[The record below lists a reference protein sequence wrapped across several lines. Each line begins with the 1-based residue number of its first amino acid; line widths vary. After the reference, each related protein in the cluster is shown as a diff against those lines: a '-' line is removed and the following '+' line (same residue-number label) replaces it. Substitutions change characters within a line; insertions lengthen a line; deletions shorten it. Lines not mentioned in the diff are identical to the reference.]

1 MERVELITWTLI
13 VLSLVS
19 LPLSFALSSTVPLVF
34 LVVSIAWLI
43 SPMFF
48 IEDRA
53 VFNLCLAHSIFFLT
67 LYVRV
72 LVSSSASPIDQDY
85 LFTYH
90 LEQAAALIVL
100 VVLARRFFSFSALR
114 VTKNGII
121 RALIIGLA
129 VGLPYGVL
137 DHLSG
142 EGLIDMPTMGVV
154 NTFIWIATLAVFVG
168 LLEELLFRGVIYRAA
183 RGLVGPRTASLY
195 QAILFSAVHYPN
207 PLSALAAALL
217 FAVIM
222 VYLVERTG
230 NILAPSAA
238 HAANN
243 TVWMMLGRFY
253 PISI

>member
-1 MERVELITWTLI
+1 MEKVELTTWTLI
-13 VLSLVS
+13 ALSLVS
-19 LPLSFALSSTVPLVF
+19 LPLAFILSSSIPAVF
-34 LVVSIAWLI
+34 LVVSVAWLI

-48 IEDRA
+48 VEDRA
-53 VFNLCLAHSIFFLT
+53 IFNLCLAHSLFFLT

-72 LVSSSASPIDQDY
+72 LVSSAAGPLDQDY

-90 LEQAAALIVL
+90 LEQAVAL
-100 VVLARRFFSFSALR
+100 VVLVLLTRRLLSFQAMR
-114 VTKNGII
+114 ITKTGMV
-121 RALIIGLA
+121 RALVIGAA

-142 EGLIDMPTMGVV
+142 EGLIEMPAMNML

-168 LLEELLFRGVIYRAA
+168 LLEEILFRGIFYRTA
-183 RGLVGPRTASLY
+183 RALVGPRTASLY
-195 QAILFSAVHYPN
+195 QAVLFSAVHYPN

-222 VYLVERTG
+222 VYIVERTG

-243 TVWMMLGRFY
+243 TVWMMLGRFS
-253 PISI
+253 PISF